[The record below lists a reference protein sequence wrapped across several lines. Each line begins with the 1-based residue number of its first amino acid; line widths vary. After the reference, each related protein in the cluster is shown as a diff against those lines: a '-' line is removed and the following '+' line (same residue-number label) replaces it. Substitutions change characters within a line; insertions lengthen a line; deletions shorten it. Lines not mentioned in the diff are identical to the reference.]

1 MHQVPE
7 APHELAIWLLDKL
20 EGVEHVGGSAWAG
33 TLPSEY
39 DFQDVV
45 QKLDRA
51 GSLGGVCDD
60 INRRIEFYPTS
71 VGVYGTLAE
80 FFSHAGNLRHVPA
93 KFTIREL
100 GYTSNVDTTPP
111 PQIKYYLAA
120 AKLCSLIS
128 EVSDHASNTG
138 NSQHFI
144 KSHDAKIDVRMEYLP
159 EHILDLPSLA
169 SFEDDFIRSTHHQE
183 QKRNIIRSTLLDL
196 FKTKRSITVGE
207 LLPYFEEFVQ
217 NARSSYAMYTADFSY
232 EKIRTEVEKQNL
244 EDTVR
249 LNKTVSEIQNQ
260 LLALPAALVLAGA
273 GIDEKSIMKNV
284 AIWVGIT
291 IFGWIMWKLINNQKH
306 SVNAIK
312 KEISVRKDRLAEQP
326 EAVASRFSNAFIEL
340 ECRVVEQTAVLNG
353 IRWVVGVIW
362 FVVSVMVFTV
372 VFPECSEFIKR
383 GVASI
388 PDHFVRLIEKISAF
402 FTKLDC
408 KQ

>member
-1 MHQVPE
+1 MHQAPE
-7 APHELAIWLLDKL
+7 APHDLAIWLLDKL
-20 EGVEHVGGSAWAG
+20 EDVEHVGGSAWTG
-33 TLPSEY
+33 TLPSDY

-45 QKLDRA
+45 KKLDRA
-51 GSLGGVCDD
+51 GSLGGLCDD
-60 INRRIEFYPTS
+60 INRHIEFYPTS
-71 VGVYGTLAE
+71 VGVYGTLSE
-80 FFSHAGNLRHVPA
+80 FFSHAGNLRNVPS

-100 GYTSNVDTTPP
+100 GYTSDTDTPSP
-111 PQIKYYLAA
+111 PQIKHYLAA

-128 EVSDHASNTG
+128 EVSDHSSNTG

-144 KSHDAKIDVRMEYLP
+144 KSHDAKIEVRLEYLP
-159 EHILDLPSLA
+159 EHIQDLPSLA
-169 SFEDDFIRSTHHQE
+169 SFEDDFIRSSHHQD

-196 FKTKRSITVGE
+196 FKTKRCITIGE
-207 LLPYFEEFVQ
+207 LLPYFEEFVK

-273 GIDEKSIMKNV
+273 GIDEKSIMKTV

-306 SVNAIK
+306 SVSAIN
-312 KEISVRKDRLAEQP
+312 KEISVRKHRLAEQP
-326 EAVASRFSNAFIEL
+326 EAVASRFSDAFIEL
-340 ECRVVEQTAVLNG
+340 ERRVVEQTAVLNG

-362 FVVSVMVFTV
+362 VVVSVMVFTV
-372 VFPECSEFIKR
+372 VFPESSQFIKR
-383 GVASI
+383 GVVSM
-388 PDHFVRLIEKISAF
+388 PDHFVHLIKKIGVF